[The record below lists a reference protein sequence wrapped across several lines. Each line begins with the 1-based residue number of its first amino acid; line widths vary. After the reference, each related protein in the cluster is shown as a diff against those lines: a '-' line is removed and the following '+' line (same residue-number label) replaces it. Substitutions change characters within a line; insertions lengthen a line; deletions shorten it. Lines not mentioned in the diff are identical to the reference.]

1 MRGATVEKAAR
12 VNLLAC
18 AATLAAYG
26 AVFLVQPAVLGG
38 LVGLE
43 LTSPDAPVEIRA
55 FYGGLELGMAAF
67 LLACAHNR
75 SLVSAGLLFCALAFS
90 FAGIARLLG
99 VLQYGAA
106 GPAHVIVG
114 AVELSGAALST
125 WLRIR
130 LAGAPA
136 AARIGTLA

>member
-1 MRGATVEKAAR
+1 MEKAAR
-12 VNLLAC
+12 INLLAC
-18 AATLAAYG
+18 AAVLAAYG
-26 AVFLVQPAVLGG
+26 AVFLVQPAALGG

-43 LTSPDAPVEIRA
+43 FASPDATVEIRA
-55 FYGGLELGMAAF
+55 FYGGLELGIAAF
-67 LLACAHNR
+67 LFACASSR
-75 SLVSAGLLFCALAFS
+75 SLLSAGLLFCALAFS

-106 GPAHVIVG
+106 GQAHVIVG
-114 AVELSGAALST
+114 AVELAGAALSA

-130 LAGAPA
+130 LASSPA